1 MFKAEN
7 YGRYFILDFSSIILS
22 SSIFNLYIK
31 IGIIE
36 LLLKITSSLMNEVV
50 KKSSKDVRGFVLI
63 TRKEL

>member
-1 MFKAEN
+1 MITGS
-7 YGRYFILDFSSIILS
+7 YY
-22 SSIFNLYIK
+22 IFNLYIK